1 MPWNS
6 HYKKKSKL
14 WTVLNRPEM
23 QKNRLES
30 IPDGFFQTV
39 LNRLGYIVAN

>member
-1 MPWNS
+1 MLELERRETLQ
-6 HYKKKSKL
+6 KKRKF

-23 QKNRLES
+23 QKNRLEL

-39 LNRLGYIVAN
+39 